1 MVHVDAL
8 HGELITY
15 ITELAGKF
23 VDRYIPA
30 DPSPHYSRLMV
41 RGAVAAIPDTP
52 ATPMPLSRSL
62 TTAARPHVLCWE
74 RFGGRRMS

>member
-30 DPSPHYSRLMV
+30 DPSIP
-41 RGAVAAIPDTP
+41 PDTYAHDVKAYCILSHAAFEEFIEGVAIGLADY
-52 ATPMPLSRSL
+52 ATNQWLSQRK
-62 TTAARPHVLCWE
+62 V
-74 RFGGRRMS
+74 